1 MKKRVLFVLVVA
13 VLFGVVAVMPAYAQ
27 AQAPIKLKYANYFP
41 PTHVFSQLAAQFCDE
56 VKKRTNGKVEI
67 NYYPGGSLSTA
78 PKMYDAIVNQVTD
91 IGLSH
96 VGYTRGRFPVT
107 EMLDLPV
114 GLTSGFVATHIKDD
128 FYRKYQQKEWNDLHV
143 LYFFGPGPQIFA
155 TRSKPARK
163 MEDLKGLKFRSVS
176 RAADTVRAVG
186 AVPVALE
193 MADLYDGLHRGLVD
207 GTFEAMETWKGF
219 KLGDAIKYATFT
231 QRAAGMTYSFWVAM
245 NKEKWNALPDD
256 VKQVFTQM
264 SQEWNERTALVTLQI
279 DTEGQE
285 FFKQN
290 GGQMVTMPEE
300 EIQKMQKAVESVI
313 QNYMKDMETKGFKKA
328 ELEEQLKFAR
338 ERIAYWSKQ
347 EKDQKLKSPYSQ

>member
-13 VLFGVVAVMPAYAQ
+13 ALFGVVAVMPAYAQ

-264 SQEWNERTALVTLQI
+264 SQEWNDKTALVTLQI

>member
-264 SQEWNERTALVTLQI
+264 SQEWNEKTALVTLQI
-279 DTEGQE
+279 DTEGQD

-313 QNYMKDMETKGFKKA
+313 QNYMKDMETKGFKRA

>member
-1 MKKRVLFVLVVA
+1 MKKRVLFVVLVA
-13 VLFGVVAVMPAYAQ
+13 VLFGVVSVAPAYAQ
-27 AQAPIKLKYANYFP
+27 AQAPIKLKYGNFFP
-41 PTHVFSQLAAQFCDE
+41 PTHVFSALAAQFCDE
-56 VKKRTNGKVEI
+56 VKKRTNGRVEI

-78 PKMYDAIVNQVTD
+78 PKMYDAIVNQVSD

-96 VGYTRGRFPVT
+96 IGYTRGRFPIT

-114 GLTSGFVATHIKDD
+114 GLTSGFVATNIKDD
-128 FYRKYQQKEWNDLHV
+128 FYRKYKQKEWNDVHV

-163 MEDLKGLKFRSVS
+163 MEDLKGLKFRSVA

-193 MADLYDGLHRGLVD
+193 MADLYDSLHRGLLD

-256 VKQVFTQM
+256 IKQIFTQM
-264 SQEWNERTALVTLQI
+264 SDEWKEKTALVTLQI
-279 DTEGQE
+279 DNEGQD

-300 EIQKMQKAVESVI
+300 EIQKMQKAVESVVL
-313 QNYMKDMETKGFKKA
+313 NYMKDMETKGYKRA

-338 ERIAYWSKQ
+338 ERVAYWSKQ
-347 EKDQKLKSPYSQ
+347 EKDRKLKSPYSQ

>member
-264 SQEWNERTALVTLQI
+264 SQEWNDKTALVTLQI

>member
-176 RAADTVRAVG
+176 RAADTVKAVG

-264 SQEWNERTALVTLQI
+264 SQEWNEKTALVTLQI
-279 DTEGQE
+279 DTEGQD

-313 QNYMKDMETKGFKKA
+313 QNYMKDMETKGFKRA

>member
-186 AVPVALE
+186 VVPVALE

-264 SQEWNERTALVTLQI
+264 SQEWNEKTALVTLQI
-279 DTEGQE
+279 DTEGQD

-313 QNYMKDMETKGFKKA
+313 QNYMKDMETKGFKRA